1 MLLACFN
8 AYYLVNLGVWT
19 KALALP
25 GEVNCVITEPVS
37 GPTTIKPE
45 WAEGYCEG
53 GREGAKLLDYD

>member
-1 MLLACFN
+1 
-8 AYYLVNLGVWT
+8 VNLGVWT